1 MNQIKYS
8 PKFDSLWLKARKNMI
23 LEREILLKSIA
34 KQQRIENPVTEKK
47 AVLASKNF
55 FTFKQNN
62 C

>member
-1 MNQIKYS
+1 
-8 PKFDSLWLKARKNMI
+8 MI

-34 KQQRIENPVTEKK
+34 KQQRIENPITEKK
-47 AVLASKNF
+47 TVLASKNF